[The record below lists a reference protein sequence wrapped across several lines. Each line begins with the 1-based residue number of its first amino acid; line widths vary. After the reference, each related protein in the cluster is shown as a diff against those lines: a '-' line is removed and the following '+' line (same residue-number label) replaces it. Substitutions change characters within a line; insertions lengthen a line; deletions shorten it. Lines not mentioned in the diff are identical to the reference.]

1 MRRTDYTN
9 AERQER
15 HRQRRERAGLKRI
28 EVQVPPD
35 RADELRAI
43 AAQMRADAELATA

>member
-15 HRQRRERAGLKRI
+15 HRQRMERAGLKRI
-28 EVQVPPD
+28 EVKVPPE
-35 RADELRAI
+35 REAEIRAI
-43 AAQMRADAELATA
+43 AAQMRAEAELVSA